1 MRTTTTTTISCDEAL
16 GIDLER
22 VARTLR
28 QLQGRA
34 RGPTAARLDELAQ
47 EVLELASD
55 LAPDVV
61 VLA

>member
-1 MRTTTTTTISCDEAL
+1 MTRTRISHDEAL
-16 GIDLER
+16 GLDLER

-34 RGPTAARLDELAQ
+34 LGLTAARLDELVQ
-47 EVLELASD
+47 EVMDLASE

-61 VLA
+61 RP